1 MSCLTIT
8 NLGRGKAAAVC
19 RMVSTIYWIIAHTI
33 TFTVILVICNTD
45 PGIVNYDFGGG
56 PLVINWSELPLVQ
69 DLSTLN
75 ILLVSTLCLGWLA
88 LVLDV
93 ITAAA
98 KYRCC
103 RPSDNNKKDQDN
115 EASFWDG
122 AIFLEGL
129 KKKYF

>member
-1 MSCLTIT
+1 M
-8 NLGRGKAAAVC
+8 
-19 RMVSTIYWIIAHTI
+19 
-33 TFTVILVICNTD
+33 
-45 PGIVNYDFGGG
+45 
-56 PLVINWSELPLVQ
+56 VQ
-69 DLSTLN
+69 DSF
-75 ILLVSTLCLGWLA
+75 ILHVILVSTLCLGWLA

-103 RPSDNNKKDQDN
+103 GPSDNKKKKDQDN

-129 KKKYF
+129 KYFK